1 LLTVSMKL
9 GLKVAVTDFAALMV
23 TEQVV
28 PETELQ
34 PVQPPKVDPLAA
46 AAVSVTVVPL
56 AYGSE
61 QSAPQLIP
69 AGVDVTVPLPAPGLL
84 TVSVNVDRLNAAVT
98 ARAAFMATVQV
109 VPDTES
115 QPLQLPKTDPPAA
128 TAVSVTLV
136 PLVYG
141 SEQSA
146 PQLIPAGLDVTVPL
160 PAPGLLTDSVKVGG
174 GARLKVAVTVRAAVI
189 VTVHV
194 APDDELHPV
203 QLANVDPDP
212 ADAVR
217 VTVVPL
223 S

>member
-23 TEQVV
+23 TEQVA

-69 AGVDVTVPLPAPGLL
+69 AGV
-84 TVSVNVDRLNAAVT
+84 
-98 ARAAFMATVQV
+98 
-109 VPDTES
+109 
-115 QPLQLPKTDPPAA
+115 
-128 TAVSVTLV
+128 
-136 PLVYG
+136 
-141 SEQSA
+141 
-146 PQLIPAGLDVTVPL
+146 DVTVPL